1 MFSFEAYVVF
11 WLRRKDTTW
20 TVCFR
25 HAVQAAVTNQ
35 NVEANTRGLR
45 PVLDEDYFRTICDAC
60 AEEEKT
66 GRPWNP
72 LEG

>member
-25 HAVQAAVTNQ
+25 HAVQAAVANQ
-35 NVEANTRGLR
+35 SVEAK
-45 PVLDEDYFRTICDAC
+45 LDEDYFRTICDAGWMG
-60 AEEEKT
+60 A
-66 GRPWNP
+66 
-72 LEG
+72 

>member
-11 WLRRKDTTW
+11 WLKRKDTTW

-35 NVEANTRGLR
+35 NVEAK
-45 PVLDEDYFRTICDAC
+45 LDEDYFRTICDAC